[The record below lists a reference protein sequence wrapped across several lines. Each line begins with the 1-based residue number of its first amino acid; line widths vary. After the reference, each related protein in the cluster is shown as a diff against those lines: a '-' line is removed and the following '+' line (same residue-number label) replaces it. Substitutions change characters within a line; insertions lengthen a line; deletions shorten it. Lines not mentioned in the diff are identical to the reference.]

1 MKQVE
6 IHTRLLEALLECPV
20 ASDWQLIEGVPE
32 ATTDDGR
39 WARNHLYDFVGI
51 YEDKDG
57 DLPHE
62 PIRAHLPVW
71 ALVQNP
77 TFDDD
82 EVKQWIRLQYGVELR
97 SSYLTE
103 HAEMTRI
110 RARRVDAR
118 LPSREARDSL
128 EGERLW
134 QEIGYQYWRG
144 AGADRCGGRIHEP
157 GRWRIVEKWV

>member
-20 ASDWQLIEGVPE
+20 AGDWQLIEGVPE
-32 ATTDDGR
+32 ATADDGR

-51 YEDKDG
+51 YEDRDG

-62 PIRAHLPVW
+62 PIKAHLPVW

-82 EVKQWIRLQYGVELR
+82 EVKQWIRLHYGVELR

-118 LPSREARDSL
+118 LPNREARDGLRVALATHIRRLHYRYQGRGSL
-128 EGERLW
+128 ACEVFPDL
-134 QEIGYQYWRG
+134 
-144 AGADRCGGRIHEP
+144 P
-157 GRWRIVEKWV
+157 GSAIAISI